1 MRLGRNS
8 GRGQVGR
15 QLRTPR
21 LPPELYVAQCTQRPV
36 DIVFLLD
43 GSERL
48 GERNFRKALQL
59 VEATSRRLT
68 LARGDDDP
76 LNARLA
82 LLQFGAVDE
91 QQVAFPL
98 TSNLTQVQEALDTAR
113 YLDSASHV
121 GAGVVHAV
129 NHVVQRGRG
138 SARGDNQRHAEL
150 SFVFLTDGVTGN
162 VSLDEALLS
171 MRKENVVPTVVAVGG
186 DVDNDVLA
194 KLSLGDTAAIFREKD
209 YDSLVQPSFLDRF
222 IRWLC

>member
-1 MRLGRNS
+1 M
-8 GRGQVGR
+8 
-15 QLRTPR
+15 
-21 LPPELYVAQCTQRPV
+21 

-68 LARGDDDP
+68 LARGDDDL

-82 LLQFGAVDE
+82 LLQFGAAGE

-98 TSNLTQVQEALDTAR
+98 TSNLTRVQEALDTAR

-121 GAGVVHAV
+121 GAGIVHAV
-129 NHVVQRGRG
+129 NHVAQRG
-138 SARGDNQRHAEL
+138 ARGGARRHAEL

-162 VSLDEALLS
+162 LSLDEALHS

-194 KLSLGDTAAIFREKD
+194 KLTLGDAAAVFREKD

>member
-1 MRLGRNS
+1 M
-8 GRGQVGR
+8 
-15 QLRTPR
+15 
-21 LPPELYVAQCTQRPV
+21 AQCTQRPV

-48 GERNFRKALQL
+48 GEQNFHKALRL

-82 LLQFGAVDE
+82 LLQFGAAGE
-91 QQVAFPL
+91 QQVVFPL
-98 TSNLTQVQEALDTAR
+98 TSNLTLLQDALGAAR

-121 GAGVVHAV
+121 GAGIVHAV

-138 SARGDNQRHAEL
+138 GARRHAEL
-150 SFVFLTDGVTGN
+150 SFVFVTDGVTGN
-162 VSLDEALLS
+162 LSLNEALHS
-171 MRKENVVPTVVAVGG
+171 MRKENVVPTVVAVGS
-186 DVDNDVLA
+186 DVDADVLA
-194 KLSLGDTAAIFREKD
+194 KLSLGDAAAVFREKD
-209 YDSLVQPSFLDRF
+209 YDSLVLPGFFDRF